1 MPVYSLTFRNR
12 AVALLAALVVLGA
25 GAALLVVGIAL
36 LAGIAIAG
44 GLLGTGILLYRKLR
58 GQPVVPFEIGRQGDM
73 DPSLEVFAEQDTLEY
88 RVERDEPND
97 ESPRLPPS
105 RE

>member
-1 MPVYSLTFRNR
+1 MPVYSLTFRNK
-12 AVALLAALVVLGA
+12 AVALLATLVILGA

-58 GQPVVPFEIGRQGDM
+58 GQPVVPFELGRQGEM
-73 DPSLEVFAEQDTLEY
+73 DPSLEVFAEEDTVEY
-88 RVERDEPND
+88 RVERDVPND
-97 ESPRLPPS
+97 PSRLPPS

>member
-36 LAGIAIAG
+36 LAGLAIAG

-58 GQPVVPFEIGRQGDM
+58 GQPVVPHGIGREGDM
-73 DPSLEVFAEQDTLEY
+73 DPSLEVFAEQDTLAY
-88 RVERDEPND
+88 RVERDAPND
-97 ESPRLPPS
+97 DGPRLPPS
-105 RE
+105 RQ

>member
-12 AVALLAALVVLGA
+12 AVALLAALVILGA

-58 GQPVVPFEIGRQGDM
+58 GQPAVPFGIRQAPGM
-73 DPSLEVFAEQDTLEY
+73 DPSLEVFAEQETLEY
-88 RVERDEPND
+88 RAERDVPND
-97 ESPRLPPS
+97 DAPPLPPS